1 MKMKN
6 QTNEVLS
13 QILKTLD
20 EAGYSVS
27 EVDSED
33 YCLEVVAKKDNVKL
47 LIKTLLNVDSERRET
62 ADDLRNLAAS
72 FSASPLI
79 IGSRMQNGLIE
90 DAALYER
97 FGVNVVNPATFREAA
112 LKGTLPIVY
121 SKRGGLYVKIDGDA
135 LKKHREAQGMSLG
148 NLASKIGVSRKA
160 IYEYEREQMG
170 ATLATVAKIE
180 EIIKANVITGIN
192 IFTLNPSTATDGRP
206 PTSDVARQLH
216 NKLREIGCK
225 AIGFNYAPIDVHM
238 HDADVGFLTN
248 EHLGEDDLER
258 KVDSAVHVGK
268 ILGMAPI
275 LVTSESCHVDKDIT
289 TFRLDEIKRIEKKK
303 DLETLLR
310 IDFSEKPN
318 GS

>member
-6 QTNEVLS
+6 ETNEILS

-33 YCLEVVAKKDNVKL
+33 YCLEIVAKKGNIKL

-62 ADDLRNLAAS
+62 ADDLRKLAAS

-79 IGSRMQNGLIE
+79 IGSRMQNGIIE
-90 DAALYER
+90 EGALYER
-97 FGVNVVNPATFREAA
+97 FGVNVINPATFREAA
-112 LKGTLPIVY
+112 LNGTLPIVY

-135 LKKHREAQGMSLG
+135 LKRHRAAQGMSLG

-160 IYEYEREQMG
+160 VYEYEREQMG

-180 EIIKANVITGIN
+180 EVIKANVITGIN
-192 IFTLNPSTATDGRP
+192 IFAWTPFVATDFKP
-206 PTSDVARQLH
+206 PTSEVARQLH

-225 AIGFNYAPIDVHM
+225 AMGFNYAPIDVHM

-248 EHLGEDDLER
+248 EHLRDAELER
-258 KVDSAVHVGK
+258 KVDNAVHVGK

-275 LVTSESCHVDKDIT
+275 LVTKERCHLENDIT
-289 TFRLDEIKRIEKKK
+289 TIKIDEISCIKKK
-303 DLETLLR
+303 RDLESLLR
-310 IDFSEKPN
+310 IDLEKSN
-318 GS
+318 DN